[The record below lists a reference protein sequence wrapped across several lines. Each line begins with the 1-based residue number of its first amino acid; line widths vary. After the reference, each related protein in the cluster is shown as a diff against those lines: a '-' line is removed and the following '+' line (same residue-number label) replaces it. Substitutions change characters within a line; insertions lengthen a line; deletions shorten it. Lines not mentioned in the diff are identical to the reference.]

1 MMIEKPPFAFFEE
14 LGQYVYGYKNHEP
27 DVFKYVGKGN
37 GDRCWSHVIEKEYAA
52 EDCVIIA
59 RNLEKFIDKK
69 DWQSFLLE
77 SFLIFFHKPCD
88 NSVSGRYKECFV
100 MTDLSFLFEQYQ
112 SSQRNMF
119 KELHEFHEKYEEVIG
134 QNVGYSESRG
144 ASWYIETGAKENK
157 YFGVKVQTKEPE
169 ITVIMKVNSTN
180 STPEMYN
187 KFVETLTDNLGS
199 KYELDTSNKNSVSFP
214 VETLEEAVSLWK
226 SFVG

>member
-1 MMIEKPPFAFFEE
+1 MIKKPPFSFFEE
-14 LGQYVYGYKNHEP
+14 LGQYVYGYKSHDS
-27 DVFKYVGKGN
+27 DVFKYVGKGK
-37 GDRCWSHVIEKEYAA
+37 GDRCWAHVVEKEYVP

-59 RNLEKFIDKK
+59 RNLERFIDKK

-77 SFLIFFHKPCD
+77 SFLIYFYNPSD

-119 KELHEFHEKYEEVIG
+119 KELNEFYEKYEEVIG
-134 QNVGYSESRG
+134 QNVGYSESR
-144 ASWYIETGAKENK
+144 ATSWYIQTGAKENK
-157 YFGVKVQTKEPE
+157 YFGIKVQTKEPE
-169 ITVIMKVNSTN
+169 ITVIIKVD

-199 KYELDTSNKNSVSFP
+199 KYELDTSNKSSVSFP
-214 VETLEEAVSLWK
+214 VETLDEAVSLWK
-226 SFVG
+226 SFVR

>member
-1 MMIEKPPFAFFEE
+1 
-14 LGQYVYGYKNHEP
+14 
-27 DVFKYVGKGN
+27 
-37 GDRCWSHVIEKEYAA
+37 
-52 EDCVIIA
+52 
-59 RNLEKFIDKK
+59 
-69 DWQSFLLE
+69 
-77 SFLIFFHKPCD
+77 
-88 NSVSGRYKECFV
+88 

-119 KELHEFHEKYEEVIG
+119 KELYEFHEKYEEVIG

-157 YFGVKVQTKEPE
+157 YFGIKVQTKEPE

-180 STPEMYN
+180 STPEIYN

-199 KYELDTSNKNSVSFP
+199 KYELYTSNKNSVSFP

-226 SFVG
+226 SFVR